1 MLLIWASQVAL
12 VVKNTPTNAGDI
24 RDNGFSYGSYGS
36 GRSPGGGHGNPQQN
50 SSLENPMNRGTWKAT
65 IHAVT
70 ESWTRLKQVNMNA
83 RTLRICFCLFAFA
96 VFSAYNQFI
105 SVAQLCPTLCDA
117 MNCSTPGLPVH
128 HQLPEFTQTHV
139 HQISDAIQA
148 SHPLSS
154 PSPPAPNPS
163 QHQSLF
169 Q

>member
-1 MLLIWASQVAL
+1 MRWLDGITDLMDMSLSKLWELVMDKEAWRAAVHGVA
-12 VVKNTPTNAGDI
+12 K
-24 RDNGFSYGSYGS
+24 
-36 GRSPGGGHGNPQQN
+36 
-50 SSLENPMNRGTWKAT
+50 
-65 IHAVT
+65 
-70 ESWTRLKQVNMNA
+70 SWTRLKQVNMNA

-139 HQISDAIQA
+139 HQVSEAIQP
-148 SHPLSS
+148 SHSLSF
-154 PSPPAPNPS
+154 PSPPTFNLS
-163 QHQSLF
+163 QHQGHF